1 MQGEEVESEV
11 IGEDTELF
19 IGSSAVFGLVVFSV
33 EVKVLSVGA
42 SRTRASVAKASSI
55 RARTSA
61 SFGVSEG

>member
-19 IGSSAVFGLVVFSV
+19 IGSGAVFGLVVFSV
-33 EVKVLSVGA
+33 EVKVKGVGA
-42 SRTRASVAKASSI
+42 SRTRASSI